1 MKNPFLVG
9 RTLYLRPPETGDA
22 ALTAA
27 CTNSVEAR
35 ESFFTH
41 TPVSL
46 EAERHRLE
54 DLGRPGG
61 DCIPLV
67 ICPLGMDEGIGL
79 TAFHRVD
86 LVSRAAVFSICIPA
100 AGHWGKGFGT
110 ETTCLMLSYGFD
122 ILNLHRVQLHVWA
135 ENTRAIR
142 AYEKAGFVRE
152 GLLREA
158 MKHHGKYCDFLV
170 MGILEPEWRARS
182 DSPAGRGDTNGG

>member
-9 RTLYLRPPETGDA
+9 RTLYLRPPEAEDA

-27 CTNSVEAR
+27 CNNSSEAR
-35 ESFFTH
+35 ESYFTH

-46 EAERHRLE
+46 GAEKHRLE

-61 DCIPLV
+61 DYIPLV
-67 ICPLGMDEGIGL
+67 ICRLGSDEGIGL

-100 AGHWGKGFGT
+100 AGQWGKGFGT
-110 ETTCLMLSYGFD
+110 ETTGLMLGYGFD

-142 AYEKAGFVRE
+142 AYERAGFIRE

-158 MKHHGKYCDFLV
+158 MYHHGTYCDFLV
-170 MGILEPEWRARS
+170 MGVLEPEWRARNS
-182 DSPAGRGDTNGG
+182 NPAADGNAAGG